1 MKKVLLMTLALVFT
15 TALFAQVPMGGG
27 ANKGGRQMPSIGHIY
42 GKVIDSAGK
51 PVPEASVVL
60 MENKYDS
67 VTKKSKQILFKGATT
82 AANGEFDFSDMPLF
96 GITLKISA
104 VGYKAY
110 ESKIAFQPKAPSGN
124 TPTPPGS
131 GNPMQQMG
139 SMMSALDKDLG
150 NIKLATDVN
159 TLQSV
164 TVTTTAAGLK
174 MDIDKKTFN
183 VDKNIVSAGGTAIDI
198 MKNVPS
204 LQVGCSRSYNA
215 IGTQLT
221 GIRI

>member
-15 TALFAQVPMGGG
+15 TVLFAQAPMGGS

-51 PVPEASVVL
+51 PVPDASVVL
-60 MENKYDS
+60 MQNKFDS
-67 VTKKSKQILFKGATT
+67 TTKKTKQILFKGATT
-82 AANGEFDFSDMPLF
+82 AANGEFDFSDLPLF

-110 ESKIAFQPKAPSGN
+110 ESKISFQPKAPAGN
-124 TPTPPGS
+124 TPSAPS
-131 GNPMQQMG
+131 GNSNPMQQMG

-164 TVTTTAAGLK
+164 TVTSTTSGLK

-183 VDKNIVSAGGTAIDI
+183 VDKNI
-198 MKNVPS
+198 
-204 LQVGCSRSYNA
+204 
-215 IGTQLT
+215 
-221 GIRI
+221 